1 MTWAVFLSVLLISI
15 VKILMTCLP
24 TGVVD
29 WLLLKFETHSTLK
42 EDETTITYNGTRLE
56 GKEKLV
62 VIEHF
67 NKGIFM
73 EKHNIFPGNEQ
84 QYLQPENAG
93 LPFVINTKKGKMD
106 VELFLYS
113 YRDRV
118 DVVKQYKK
126 KVVAYSLFPI
136 EFNSM
141 GYQQNSI

>member
-1 MTWAVFLSVLLISI
+1 MTWAVFISVFLISV

-29 WLLLKFETHSTLK
+29 WLLHKFETHSMLK
-42 EDETTITYNGTRLE
+42 VEETTITYNGKRLE
-56 GKEKLV
+56 DEEKLA

-67 NKGIFM
+67 NKGIFI
-73 EKHNIFPGNEQ
+73 EKYNIFPGHEQ

-113 YRDRV
+113 YSDRV

-136 EFNSM
+136 EFNSI